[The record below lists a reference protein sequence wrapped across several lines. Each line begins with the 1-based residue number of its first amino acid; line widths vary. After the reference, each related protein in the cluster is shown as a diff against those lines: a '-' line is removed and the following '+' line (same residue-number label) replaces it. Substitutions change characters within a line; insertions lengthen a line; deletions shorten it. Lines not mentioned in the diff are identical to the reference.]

1 MIDIAPTVSIILI
14 TYNRQK
20 LLVETIKSI
29 LNQTYSDFELIVV
42 DNYSDYDFFQVI
54 KSFNSNKIKAYQN
67 QNNGT
72 IAINR
77 NFGIDKAHGKYL
89 AFCDDDDLWLPNK
102 LETQMQYLLSGRADL
117 VSSAIILFG
126 EGLKKQAGM
135 VVYKKYKNSVE
146 PFLSNKITP
155 STVVTVNRPEVRFN
169 ENSDYNCSEDWALWL
184 KLIILGFRIY
194 QIETPLIYYRVTSSN
209 LTKLNK
215 IQPDFKAI
223 RILCNLHNTYKDRF
237 QNKYLVAAVIYHCIK
252 AFLRTTK
259 ILKMLKKIYE
269 SCYFSWW
276 FWYSY

>member
-1 MIDIAPTVSIILI
+1 MINITPTVSIILI

-20 LLVETIKSI
+20 LLIETIKSI

-77 NFGIDKAHGKYL
+77 NFGIDKACGKYL

-102 LETQMQYLLSGRADL
+102 LKAQMQYFSDKKVDL
-117 VSSAIILFG
+117 VSSAIILFSEDSKEQTG
-126 EGLKKQAGM
+126 KI
-135 VVYKKYKNSVE
+135 VCKKYNNNIE

-155 STVVTVNRPEVRFN
+155 STVVTVNKPEVRFN
-169 ENSDYNCSEDWALWL
+169 ENPDYNCSEDWALWL
-184 KLIILGFRIY
+184 KLIILGYKIQ

-223 RILCNLHNTYKDRF
+223 RILRNLHNTYKDKF
-237 QNKYLVAAVIYHCIK
+237 PNKYLIIAIIYHCTK
-252 AFLRTTK
+252 ALLRSTK
-259 ILKMLKKIYE
+259 ILGILKKII
-269 SCYFSWW
+269 
-276 FWYSY
+276 